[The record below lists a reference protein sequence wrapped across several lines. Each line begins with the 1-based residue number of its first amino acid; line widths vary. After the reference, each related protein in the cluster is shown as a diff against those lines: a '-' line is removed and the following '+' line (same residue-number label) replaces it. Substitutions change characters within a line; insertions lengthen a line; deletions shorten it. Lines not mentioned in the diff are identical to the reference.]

1 MARVIIKNLKK
12 RYGKAEAVDNLNLEI
27 RDGEF
32 FVLLGPSGCGKT
44 TTLLCIAGLVIPE
57 EGEIWFGEELVTSK
71 EKGSFLRPQ
80 ERDVA
85 MVFQDYAIYPHLTV
99 FRNISFPLE
108 VRGVNR
114 EIIYSKVRAV
124 AESLGI
130 GGLLSRKPAQLSG
143 GQRQRVALARAIV
156 REPKVFLMDEPLSNL
171 DAKLRVSARAELK
184 KLHERIK
191 TTIIY
196 VTHDQVEA
204 MSIGDR
210 IAILNNG
217 RLEQVGT
224 PREVYDRPA
233 NAFVASFIG
242 SPPMNFFEGH
252 LKEQDEEI
260 VLDIG
265 FTTIKLPEK
274 IKKAVREKGLS
285 QATVGIRP
293 EHVEIVKE
301 KGRGGEGLIEA
312 KIDII
317 ELVGKEFIVHLD
329 VDGWSLVAVT
339 GSGLEIQAGE
349 RVWLSL
355 DLPRMHFF
363 ESEKGKNLLP
373 S

>member
-1 MARVIIKNLKK
+1 MASVTIKNLKK
-12 RYGKAEAVDNLNLEI
+12 KYGKSEAVDNLNLEI

-44 TTLLCIAGLVIPE
+44 TTLLCVAGLINPDD
-57 EGEIWFGEELVTSK
+57 GEILLGDEIVTSR
-71 EKGSFLRPQ
+71 EKRLFLRPQ

-108 VRGVNR
+108 VRGVDK
-114 EIIYSKVRAV
+114 EIIEKKVKEV
-124 AESLGI
+124 SESLGI
-130 GGLLSRKPAQLSG
+130 GELLSRKPAQLSG

-171 DAKLRVSARAELK
+171 DAKLRVAARAELK

-210 IAILNNG
+210 IAILNQG
-217 RLEQVGT
+217 HLEQVGT
-224 PREVYDRPA
+224 PREVYENPA
-233 NAFVASFIG
+233 NIFVASFIG
-242 SPPMNFFEGH
+242 SPPMNFFPGILKREEGIFSVD
-252 LKEQDEEI
+252 L
-260 VLDIG
+260 G
-265 FTTIKLPEK
+265 FSKIPLPKK
-274 IKKAVREKGLS
+274 IESSIQKKGISLPLEVTA
-285 QATVGIRP
+285 GIRP
-293 EHVEIVKE
+293 EHVEVVKD
-301 KGRGGEGLIEA
+301 GQGLIRG
-312 KIDII
+312 KIDVI

-329 VDGWSLVAVT
+329 LSGWSLVSVT
-339 GSGLEIQAGE
+339 SATLELSPGE
-349 RVWLSL
+349 DVGVFL
-355 DLPRMHFF
+355 DPERMHLF
-363 ESEKGKNLLP
+363 ESNSGKTLLQ

>member
-1 MARVIIKNLKK
+1 MASVIIKNLKK
-12 RYGKAEAVDNLNLEI
+12 RYGKSEAVDNLNLEI

-44 TTLLCIAGLVIPE
+44 TTLLSIAGLITPD
-57 EGEIWFGEELVTSK
+57 EGEIWLGEELVTSK
-71 EKGSFLRPQ
+71 EKRSFLRPQ

-108 VRGVNR
+108 VRGMSK
-114 EIIYSKVRAV
+114 EIIDKKVREV

-130 GGLLSRKPAQLSG
+130 ASLLSRKPAQLSG

-233 NAFVASFIG
+233 NIFVASFIG
-242 SPPMNFFEGH
+242 SPPMNFFEG
-252 LKEQDEEI
+252 LIRGQDEKV
-260 VLDIG
+260 VLDLG
-265 FTTIKLPEK
+265 FTSIELPER
-274 IKKAVREKGLS
+274 IKKAIRENGLS
-285 QATVGIRP
+285 QVTVGIRP

-301 KGRGGEGLIEA
+301 KGTEGLIEA
-312 KIDII
+312 KIDVI

-329 VDGWSLVAVT
+329 LDRWSIVSVTSTNLDLVAGEKV
-339 GSGLEIQAGE
+339 GLF
-349 RVWLSL
+349 L
-355 DLPRMHFF
+355 DINRMHFF
-363 ESEKGKNLLP
+363 ESQTGKAL
-373 S
+373 STS

>member
-329 VDGWSLVAVT
+329 VDGWSFVAVT
-339 GSGLEIQAGE
+339 GSSLEIQAGE

>member
-1 MARVIIKNLKK
+1 MAKVIIKNLKK
-12 RYGKAEAVDNLNLEI
+12 RYGKAEAVENLNLEI
-27 RDGEF
+27 KDGEF

-108 VRGVNR
+108 VRGVSR
-114 EIIYSKVRAV
+114 ETIEKKVKGV

-130 GGLLSRKPAQLSG
+130 SPLLSRKPAQLSG

-171 DAKLRVSARAELK
+171 DAKLRVAARAELK
-184 KLHERIK
+184 KLHEKIK
-191 TTIIY
+191 TTIVY

-204 MSIGDR
+204 MSIGNR

-233 NAFVASFIG
+233 NIFVASFIG
-242 SPPMNFFEGH
+242 SPPMNFFEGNVNR
-252 LKEQDEEI
+252 QDEEI
-260 VLDIG
+260 ALDLG
-265 FTTIKLPEK
+265 FALIKLPEE
-274 IKKAVREKGLS
+274 IKKAIVKEGLS
-285 QATVGIRP
+285 QLTVGIRP
-293 EHVEIVKE
+293 EHIEIVKE
-301 KGRGGEGLIEA
+301 KGKSTEGLIEA

-329 VDGWSLVAVT
+329 LGRWSIVSVT
-339 GSGLEIQAGE
+339 SSNLDLREGEI
-349 RVWLSL
+349 VWFSL
-355 DLPRMHFF
+355 DINRVHFF
-363 ESEKGKNLLP
+363 ESQTGRALLA